1 MDAYQVAAS
10 WIGNYIRQLQTRNIC
25 SLGSEFYFPARKPF
39 LEQFYIHVVGTVIM
53 DVPISASKLHI
64 FFLATRFRKHIAKSS
79 VSRQPLY
86 VSLQHD
92 C

>member
-1 MDAYQVAAS
+1 VDAYQVAAS

-53 DVPISASKLHI
+53 DVVDHLKTL
-64 FFLATRFRKHIAKSS
+64 FFELL
-79 VSRQPLY
+79 PE
-86 VSLQHD
+86 
-92 C
+92 